1 MNPIRHAAALIQLP
15 AHLAAAAA
23 GTAAGLASAGLR
35 TTVRVAGW
43 AVERATGSSPSP
55 ADTWVRDA
63 PPVVVPDP
71 PTPAD
76 EVPAT
81 PERASGEEAPAT
93 EAPAKRVAAK
103 RAPAE
108 RAPAEKAPAKKTSAK
123 KAAARKAPS
132 KKAAV
137 VAPALGLSEAEAEDV
152 LLTPSGIPAAGDG
165 VNPDTTE
172 TDLHQPGTE
181 PLMDPATT
189 KAVASES
196 DVLRRAA
203 DPDKG

>member
-1 MNPIRHAAALIQLP
+1 MNPIRHATALIQLP

-23 GTAAGLASAGLR
+23 GTAVGVATAGVR
-35 TTVRVAGW
+35 TTVRVVGW
-43 AVERATGSSPSP
+43 AVDRASGSSPAP
-55 ADTWVRDA
+55 ATTTWVRQA
-63 PPVVVPDP
+63 PPVVVPDEP
-71 PTPAD
+71 SPAD
-76 EVPAT
+76 
-81 PERASGEEAPAT
+81 EAPAT
-93 EAPAKRVAAK
+93 PAPAREPRSATPTAAT
-103 RAPAE
+103 A
-108 RAPAEKAPAKKTSAK
+108 AK
-123 KAAARKAPS
+123 KATPRKAAPRKAAPKKAPS

-137 VAPALGLSEAEAEDV
+137 IAPALGLTETEAEDV
-152 LLTPSGIPAAGDG
+152 LRTPSGIPAAGDG

-196 DVLRRAA
+196 EVLRRAA

>member
-1 MNPIRHAAALIQLP
+1 MNPIRHATALIQLP

-43 AVERATGSSPSP
+43 AVERTTGSSPAP
-55 ADTWVRDA
+55 TDTSWVRDA

-71 PTPAD
+71 PTPAG

-81 PERASGEEAPAT
+81 PERAPGEEAPAT
-93 EAPAKRVAAK
+93 EVPARSAAVKTAAAK
-103 RAPAE
+103 
-108 RAPAEKAPAKKTSAK
+108 KAPAKKVPSK

>member
-1 MNPIRHAAALIQLP
+1 MNPIRHATALIQLP

-43 AVERATGSSPSP
+43 AVERATGSSPTPTDRS
-55 ADTWVRDA
+55 WVRDV
-63 PPVVVPDP
+63 PPVVVPAP

-76 EVPAT
+76 EAPAA
-81 PERASGEEAPAT
+81 PERASAEGAPAADAPARSAAVKKVPAKKAPVKK
-93 EAPAKRVAAK
+93 APAKR
-103 RAPAE
+103 
-108 RAPAEKAPAKKTSAK
+108 
-123 KAAARKAPS
+123 AAARKAPS

-165 VNPDTTE
+165 INPDTTE